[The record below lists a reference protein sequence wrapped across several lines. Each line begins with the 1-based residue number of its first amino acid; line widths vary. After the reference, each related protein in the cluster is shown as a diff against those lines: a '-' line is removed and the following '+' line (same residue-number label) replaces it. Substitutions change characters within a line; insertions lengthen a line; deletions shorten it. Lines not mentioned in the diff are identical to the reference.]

1 MLRKYPMDTD
11 HFKNITLQQL
21 EALISLVEEGSFSLA
36 AKKMHLSQPALTKN
50 IRNAED
56 YLGAPL
62 VNRSSMGI
70 SLTPEGKIIYDYAR
84 RMVKLR
90 EEAKEKIDALGVNTG
105 GNIYIG
111 ASTIPATYIL
121 PRVLSALRSN
131 HPDITTYIKTADSED
146 VMNMVLAGEVEIGII
161 GKSPANKKL
170 EAQELWKDRLVL
182 AVPKQHKWSKTKSVV
197 MKDLFIEPF
206 IVREKGSATRYF
218 MENYL
223 KEEKSVNISQFNICA
238 EMGSSE
244 AVKEAIIAGLG
255 VSIISIHAI
264 ERELAQGILMEIPIQ
279 SCWMERN
286 FYLIY
291 RHNFDFR
298 PFHKTFVDFIK
309 CYKPTSSDQN

>member
-161 GKSPANKKL
+161 G
-170 EAQELWKDRLVL
+170 
-182 AVPKQHKWSKTKSVV
+182 
-197 MKDLFIEPF
+197 
-206 IVREKGSATRYF
+206 
-218 MENYL
+218 
-223 KEEKSVNISQFNICA
+223 
-238 EMGSSE
+238 
-244 AVKEAIIAGLG
+244 
-255 VSIISIHAI
+255 
-264 ERELAQGILMEIPIQ
+264 
-279 SCWMERN
+279 
-286 FYLIY
+286 
-291 RHNFDFR
+291 
-298 PFHKTFVDFIK
+298 
-309 CYKPTSSDQN
+309 